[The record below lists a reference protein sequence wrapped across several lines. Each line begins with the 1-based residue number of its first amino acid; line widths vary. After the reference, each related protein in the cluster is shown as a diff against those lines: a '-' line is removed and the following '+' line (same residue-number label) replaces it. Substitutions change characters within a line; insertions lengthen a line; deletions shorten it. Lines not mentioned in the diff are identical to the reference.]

1 MDIEASTSICPWG
14 GTTVFSALA
23 TPFFTGAGTGDV
35 AFAAFGADSFVTLV
49 FVAMMYHLRVLD
61 RSSVALKNGG
71 KLSQKTKE
79 LSSAV

>member
-1 MDIEASTSICPWG
+1 
-14 GTTVFSALA
+14 
-23 TPFFTGAGTGDV
+23 
-35 AFAAFGADSFVTLV
+35 
-49 FVAMMYHLRVLD
+49 MYHLRVLD